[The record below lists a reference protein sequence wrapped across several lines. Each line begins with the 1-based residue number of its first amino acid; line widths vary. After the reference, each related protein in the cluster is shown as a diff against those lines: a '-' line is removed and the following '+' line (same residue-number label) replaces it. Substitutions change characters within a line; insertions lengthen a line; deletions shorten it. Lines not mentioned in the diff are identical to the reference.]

1 MNEIWKNIGFGTYQV
16 SNKGRIRNK
25 GKILKQQ
32 NLRGYKKV
40 RLMNGTKKITFTVH
54 RLVAINFVP
63 NPNGYTEI
71 NHIDEN
77 KANNISTNLEWCTRK
92 YNVNYGKRTDL
103 TRKRTVKLDIN
114 GKEIKVYKSLSEAAN
129 ETSINIANISKCC
142 LGKRKTA
149 GGYKWKYYN

>member
-1 MNEIWKNIGFGTYQV
+1 MNEIWKDIGLGTYQV

-32 NLRGYKKV
+32 NLRGYKRV
-40 RLMNGTKKITFTVH
+40 RLRDGHKKINFTVH

-77 KANNISTNLEWCTRK
+77 KANNISTNLEWCTHK

-103 TRKRTVKLDIN
+103 TRKGTVKLDIN
-114 GKEIKVYKSLSEAAN
+114 GKEIKVYKSLSEAAK
-129 ETSINIANISKCC
+129 ETLIDIANISKCC
-142 LGKRKTA
+142 LGKRETA
-149 GGYKWKYYN
+149 GGYKWKYYE

>member
-1 MNEIWKNIGFGTYQV
+1 MDGD
-16 SNKGRIRNK
+16 
-25 GKILKQQ
+25 
-32 NLRGYKKV
+32 KKF
-40 RLMNGTKKITFTVH
+40 TFTIH
-54 RLVAINFVP
+54 RLVAINFLP

-103 TRKRTVKLDIN
+103 TRKRTVKLDIK
-114 GKEIKVYKSLSEAAN
+114 GKEIRVYKSLSEAAK

-142 LGKRKTA
+142 FGQRKTA
-149 GGYKWKYYN
+149 GVYKWRYKQ